1 MIKIAIILGTF
12 FLCHAYVDV
21 ENEFIEVRT
30 ILMRQEREIKL
41 LRNENRVLRAD
52 VKKMAVEIDNLKNRD
67 THMPK
72 NSEEFTISQNDSIK
86 EDNSS
91 NKLITKITTEIVS
104 PKTDMKHSR
113 NPRLSPE
120 LVGFYAYMSNAEPSP
135 SVHHTLIFDE
145 VKTNA
150 GGGYNQ
156 FSGMFTAP
164 SSGLYVFTWTIYTG
178 NHGQTGFYIYVNHEV
193 LGATWGE
200 TDGVAR
206 DFDSDS
212 GSIVVSLNANDNVYI
227 RSARACS
234 TYVVSDEGAR
244 TSFAGWR
251 LN

>member
-1 MIKIAIILGTF
+1 MIKIAIILGTIS
-12 FLCHAYVDV
+12 LCYAYVDV
-21 ENEFIEVRT
+21 ENEFIEFRT

-52 VKKMAVEIDNLKNRD
+52 VKKMAVEIDNLKNRH
-67 THMPK
+67 THMF

-86 EDNSS
+86 KDNSS
-91 NKLITKITTEIVS
+91 NKLITKIATEIVS
-104 PKTDMKHSR
+104 LKTDMKHSR

-164 SSGLYVFTWTIYTG
+164 SS
-178 NHGQTGFYIYVNHEV
+178 
-193 LGATWGE
+193 
-200 TDGVAR
+200 
-206 DFDSDS
+206 
-212 GSIVVSLNANDNVYI
+212 
-227 RSARACS
+227 
-234 TYVVSDEGAR
+234 
-244 TSFAGWR
+244 
-251 LN
+251 

>member
-1 MIKIAIILGTF
+1 MIRIAIILGTIS
-12 FLCHAYVDV
+12 LCYAYMDV
-21 ENEFIEVRT
+21 ENEFIEIRT
-30 ILMRQEREIKL
+30 ILMHQEREIKI
-41 LRNENRVLRAD
+41 LRNENCVLRAD
-52 VKKMAVEIDNLKNRD
+52 VKKMAVEIDNLKNGD
-67 THMPK
+67 THMLK

-91 NKLITKITTEIVS
+91 NKLITKIATEIGS
-104 PKTDMKHSR
+104 LKTDMKHSR
-113 NPRLSPE
+113 KVRLSPE
-120 LVGFYAYMSNAEPSP
+120 LVGFYAYMSSAEQSP

-212 GSIVVSLNANDNVYI
+212 GSMVVSLNANDNVYI